1 MKRTRNILG
10 IAALACGV
18 LASFGSLARA
28 QQDNNGNCSDFQAC
42 GTRVRP
48 IGITKIEDLEFGYV
62 VPPPSGT
69 GTVTLE
75 GTGDENNFTPSPEEF
90 DPSSIYPGPA
100 LTAAKPPHMAEF
112 AITGEPGYSFHA
124 STAGSFLLK
133 EGTPSWDLH
142 VHDVDVEG
150 NDDFDSNGDATIYIG
165 GVLYVPSD
173 ANPGLYTHTFQVEVN
188 YN

>member
-1 MKRTRNILG
+1 MAA
-10 IAALACGV
+10 AALLV
-18 LASFGSLARA
+18 LLGTTHDARA
-28 QQDNNGNCSDFQAC
+28 QKDNGGNCCNFDAHC
-42 GTRVRP
+42 ERVQP
-48 IGITKIEDLEFGYV
+48 IGITKIQDLEFGYV

-69 GTVTLE
+69 GTVTLD
-75 GTGDENNFTPSPEEF
+75 GTEDGNSFTPGPEEF
-90 DPSSIYPGPA
+90 DPSSIYPGVT
-100 LTAAKPPHMAEF
+100 LTAQKPPHMAKF
-112 AITGEPGYSFHA
+112 AVTGEPGYSFHA

-142 VHDVDVEG
+142 VHDVDVDG
-150 NDDFDSNGDATIYIG
+150 NTTFDSNGNATIYIG